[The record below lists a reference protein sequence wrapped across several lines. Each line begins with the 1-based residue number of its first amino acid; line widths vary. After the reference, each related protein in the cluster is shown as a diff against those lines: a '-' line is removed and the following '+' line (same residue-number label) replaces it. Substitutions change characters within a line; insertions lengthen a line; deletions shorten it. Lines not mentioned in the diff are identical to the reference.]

1 MIYLL
6 IYLIGIFI
14 TIWIFKKFNI
24 INPHDNDT
32 DEGIFFISIIFW
44 PFIVIIYSINYLA
57 KLFIKIY
64 DRI

>member
-24 INPHDNDT
+24 INPHDN
-32 DEGIFFISIIFW
+32 EEIFFIAIIIW
-44 PFIVIIYSINYLA
+44 PFTVIIYIINYLA
-57 KLFIKIY
+57 KLFTKIY
-64 DRI
+64 DIL